1 MKFRLNISQRE
12 AVTKLRVDY
21 IKKEGRKTEFHLIEL
36 LDQKYFLAHFQ
47 LIKIIF
53 RSFYLS

>member
-47 LIKIIF
+47 LIKSIF
-53 RSFYLS
+53 SLS